1 MYRDIPQ
8 QSEISENLFHNITNA
23 NIIRPN
29 KIYLSCLFEID
40 SQSKKKKKKKIFSVE
55 EKMARKKGFLQL
67 CNYTQKKCNR
77 NIIYHNKKS
86 VTGFF
91 SSNLLV

>member
-40 SQSKKKKKKKIFSVE
+40 SQSKKKRNNGKKKKISIKFPLFIE
-55 EKMARKKGFLQL
+55 
-67 CNYTQKKCNR
+67 
-77 NIIYHNKKS
+77 
-86 VTGFF
+86 FF
-91 SSNLLV
+91 FTILN

>member
-8 QSEISENLFHNITNA
+8 PSEISENLFHNITNA

-40 SQSKKKKKKKIFSVE
+40 SQSKKKKRNNGQKKKISIKFPLFIE
-55 EKMARKKGFLQL
+55 FFFLQ
-67 CNYTQKKCNR
+67 
-77 NIIYHNKKS
+77 
-86 VTGFF
+86 F
-91 SSNLLV
+91 

>member
-40 SQSKKKKKKKIFSVE
+40 SQSKKKKK
-55 EKMARKKGFLQL
+55 MARKKD
-67 CNYTQKKCNR
+67 K
-77 NIIYHNKKS
+77 H
-86 VTGFF
+86 
-91 SSNLLV
+91 

>member
-40 SQSKKKKKKKIFSVE
+40 SQSKKKRFFSVE
-55 EKMARKKGFLQL
+55 EKMARKKD
-67 CNYTQKKCNR
+67 K
-77 NIIYHNKKS
+77 H
-86 VTGFF
+86 
-91 SSNLLV
+91 

>member
-40 SQSKKKKKKKIFSVE
+40 SQSKKKNGKKK
-55 EKMARKKGFLQL
+55 R
-67 CNYTQKKCNR
+67 
-77 NIIYHNKKS
+77 
-86 VTGFF
+86 
-91 SSNLLV
+91 

>member
-40 SQSKKKKKKKIFSVE
+40 LQSKKKKRNNGQKKKISIKFPLFIE
-55 EKMARKKGFLQL
+55 FFFLQ
-67 CNYTQKKCNR
+67 
-77 NIIYHNKKS
+77 
-86 VTGFF
+86 F
-91 SSNLLV
+91 

>member
-29 KIYLSCLFEID
+29 KIYLSCLFKID
-40 SQSKKKKKKKIFSVE
+40 SQSKKKKIFSVE
-55 EKMARKKGFLQL
+55 EKMARKKD
-67 CNYTQKKCNR
+67 K
-77 NIIYHNKKS
+77 H
-86 VTGFF
+86 
-91 SSNLLV
+91 

>member
-1 MYRDIPQ
+1 MYHDIPQ

-40 SQSKKKKKKKIFSVE
+40 SQSKKKKKKRFFLLKKKWQEKKISIKFPLFIE
-55 EKMARKKGFLQL
+55 
-67 CNYTQKKCNR
+67 
-77 NIIYHNKKS
+77 
-86 VTGFF
+86 FF
-91 SSNLLV
+91 FTILN

>member
-40 SQSKKKKKKKIFSVE
+40 SQSKKKKNSVE
-55 EKMARKKGFLQL
+55 EKMARKKD
-67 CNYTQKKCNR
+67 K
-77 NIIYHNKKS
+77 H
-86 VTGFF
+86 
-91 SSNLLV
+91 

>member
-40 SQSKKKKKKKIFSVE
+40 SQSKKKKKFSVE
-55 EKMARKKGFLQL
+55 EKMARKKD
-67 CNYTQKKCNR
+67 K
-77 NIIYHNKKS
+77 H
-86 VTGFF
+86 
-91 SSNLLV
+91 

>member
-23 NIIRPN
+23 NKIRPN

-40 SQSKKKKKKKIFSVE
+40 SQSKKKKIFSVE
-55 EKMARKKGFLQL
+55 EKMARKKD
-67 CNYTQKKCNR
+67 K
-77 NIIYHNKKS
+77 H
-86 VTGFF
+86 
-91 SSNLLV
+91 

>member
-40 SQSKKKKKKKIFSVE
+40 SVE
-55 EKMARKKGFLQL
+55 EKMARKKD
-67 CNYTQKKCNR
+67 K
-77 NIIYHNKKS
+77 H
-86 VTGFF
+86 
-91 SSNLLV
+91 

>member
-40 SQSKKKKKKKIFSVE
+40 SQSKKKKWQEKKISIKFPLFIE
-55 EKMARKKGFLQL
+55 
-67 CNYTQKKCNR
+67 
-77 NIIYHNKKS
+77 
-86 VTGFF
+86 FF
-91 SSNLLV
+91 FTILN

>member
-23 NIIRPN
+23 NIMRPN

-40 SQSKKKKKKKIFSVE
+40 SQSKKKRFFLLKKKWQEKKISIKFPLFIE
-55 EKMARKKGFLQL
+55 
-67 CNYTQKKCNR
+67 
-77 NIIYHNKKS
+77 
-86 VTGFF
+86 FF
-91 SSNLLV
+91 FTILN

>member
-40 SQSKKKKKKKIFSVE
+40 SQSKKKKEKRFFLLKK
-55 EKMARKKGFLQL
+55 
-67 CNYTQKKCNR
+67 
-77 NIIYHNKKS
+77 
-86 VTGFF
+86 
-91 SSNLLV
+91 